1 MKDSDVLAMIALIG
15 KKKIKKLPRS
25 EEHTKLIQ
33 LFYENSPEERE
44 KLLTNIDT
52 VLCSMLDLEPWLN
65 PNQHN
70 HKWEK
75 IMTNL
80 RLVVG
85 KIEFEAAQKAR
96 SVH

>member
-1 MKDSDVLAMIALIG
+1 MS
-15 KKKIKKLPRS
+15 KKKITKLQSS
-25 EEHTKLIQ
+25 EELNKLIQ
-33 LFYENSPEERE
+33 LFYENRPEERQWW
-44 KLLTNIDT
+44 LTNIDT
-52 VLCSMLDLEPWLN
+52 VLCSMLDLEHDDLPWLN

>member
-1 MKDSDVLAMIALIG
+1 MS
-15 KKKIKKLPRS
+15 KKKITKLES
-25 EEHTKLIQ
+25 IEDHNKLIQ
-33 LFYENSPEERE
+33 LFYENSPEERQR
-44 KLLTNIDT
+44 LLTNIDT
-52 VLCSMLDLEPWLN
+52 VLCSMLDLEHDDLPWLN

>member
-1 MKDSDVLAMIALIG
+1 MS
-15 KKKIKKLPRS
+15 KKKITKLQSS
-25 EEHTKLIQ
+25 EEHNKLIQ
-33 LFYENSPEERE
+33 LYYENSPEERQR
-44 KLLTNIDT
+44 LLTNIDT
-52 VLCSMLDLEPWLN
+52 VLCSMLDLELDDLPWLN

>member
-1 MKDSDVLAMIALIG
+1 MSKKRIA
-15 KKKIKKLPRS
+15 KPKSS
-25 EEHTKLIQ
+25 EEQTQLMQ
-33 LFYENSPEERE
+33 LFYENTPEERQ

-52 VLCSMLDLEPWLN
+52 VLCSMLDLEYDDLPWLN

-85 KIEFEAAQKAR
+85 KIEFEAAQKVR

>member
-1 MKDSDVLAMIALIG
+1 MS
-15 KKKIKKLPRS
+15 KKKIKKLQCS
-25 EEHTKLIQ
+25 EEHNKLIQ
-33 LFYENSPEERE
+33 LFYENSPEERQ

-52 VLCSMLDLEPWLN
+52 VLCSMLDLEHDDLPWLN

-75 IMTNL
+75 IMENL

-85 KIEFEAAQKAR
+85 KIEYEASQSKR
-96 SVH
+96 TVH

>member
-1 MKDSDVLAMIALIG
+1 MS
-15 KKKIKKLPRS
+15 KKKIVKLQSS
-25 EEHTKLIQ
+25 EVHNKLVQ
-33 LFYENSPEERE
+33 LFYENSPEERQR
-44 KLLTNIDT
+44 LLTNIDT
-52 VLCSMLDLEPWLN
+52 VLCSMLDLEHDDLPWLN

>member
-1 MKDSDVLAMIALIG
+1 MSN
-15 KKKIKKLPRS
+15 KKIRNITSS
-25 EEHTKLIQ
+25 EEHNKLIQ
-33 LFYENSPEERE
+33 LFYENSPEERQR
-44 KLLTNIDT
+44 LLTNIDT
-52 VLCSMLDLEPWLN
+52 VLCSMLDLEHDDLPWLN
-65 PNQHN
+65 PNKHN

-85 KIEFEAAQKAR
+85 KIEFEAAQKVR

>member
-1 MKDSDVLAMIALIG
+1 MS
-15 KKKIKKLPRS
+15 KKKIAKLQS
-25 EEHTKLIQ
+25 SKEHNKLIQ
-33 LFYENSPEERE
+33 LFYENSPEERQR
-44 KLLTNIDT
+44 LLTNIDT
-52 VLCSMLDLEPWLN
+52 VLCSMLDLEHDDLPWLN
-65 PNQHN
+65 PNKHN

>member
-1 MKDSDVLAMIALIG
+1 MS
-15 KKKIKKLPRS
+15 KKKITKLQSS
-25 EEHTKLIQ
+25 EEHNKLIQ
-33 LFYENSPEERE
+33 LFYENSPEERQR
-44 KLLTNIDT
+44 LLTNIDT
-52 VLCSMLDLEPWLN
+52 VLCSMLDLEHYDLPWLN

>member
-1 MKDSDVLAMIALIG
+1 MS
-15 KKKIKKLPRS
+15 KKKITKPQSS
-25 EEHTKLIQ
+25 EEHNKLIQ
-33 LFYENSPEERE
+33 LFYENSPEERQ

-52 VLCSMLDLEPWLN
+52 VLCSMLDLEHEDLPWLN

-85 KIEFEAAQKAR
+85 KIEFEATQKAR

>member
-1 MKDSDVLAMIALIG
+1 MS
-15 KKKIKKLPRS
+15 KKKITKLQSS
-25 EEHTKLIQ
+25 EEHNKLIQ
-33 LFYENSPEERE
+33 LFYENTPEERQR
-44 KLLTNIDT
+44 LLTNIDT
-52 VLCSMLDLEPWLN
+52 VLCSMLDLEHDDLPWLN

>member
-1 MKDSDVLAMIALIG
+1 MS
-15 KKKIKKLPRS
+15 KKKITKLQSS
-25 EEHTKLIQ
+25 EEHNKLIQ
-33 LFYENSPEERE
+33 LFYENSPEERQ
-44 KLLTNIDT
+44 KLLTNIDK
-52 VLCSMLDLEPWLN
+52 VLCSMLDIEHDDLTWLN

-85 KIEFEAAQKAR
+85 KIEFEAAQKTR

>member
-1 MKDSDVLAMIALIG
+1 MS
-15 KKKIKKLPRS
+15 KKKIAKLQS
-25 EEHTKLIQ
+25 SKEHNKLIQ
-33 LFYENSPEERE
+33 LFYENSPEERQR
-44 KLLTNIDT
+44 LLTNIDT
-52 VLCSMLDLEPWLN
+52 VLCSMLDLEHDDLPWLN
-65 PNQHN
+65 PNKHN

-75 IMTNL
+75 IMTTL

>member
-1 MKDSDVLAMIALIG
+1 MSKKRIA
-15 KKKIKKLPRS
+15 KPKNS
-25 EEHTKLIQ
+25 EEQTQLMQ
-33 LFYENSPEERE
+33 LFYENTPEERQ

-52 VLCSMLDLEPWLN
+52 VLCSMLDLEYDDLPWLN

-96 SVH
+96 TVH